1 MIPRV
6 PGYAQEDRARMN
18 QLVRVLLLPLALAA
32 AACVTVNVYFPAAAA
47 ENAAE
52 RFVKEVYG
60 RGGQAPAGEQ
70 TPAPAG
76 EPSSALEP
84 RAAERLAAR
93 VAGFVIADAR
103 AQEADIDIS
112 TPAINALK
120 AAMRARHEQLRPYYA
135 SGAIGMAAN
144 GLLVVRDP
152 AAVALRE
159 RNAVNQLVAEENRDR
174 NRLYAEVARANGH
187 PEWEPRIREIFARQ
201 WVANAPGGWWYQDAT
216 GWTQK

>member
-1 MIPRV
+1 MNPRV

-18 QLVRVLLLPLALAA
+18 QLMRISLLPLLLVA

-60 RGGQAPAGEQ
+60 RGGEAPAGEQ
-70 TPAPAG
+70 APAPAG
-76 EPSSALEP
+76 EPSSALDS
-84 RAAERLAAR
+84 RAAGRLAVR
-93 VAGFVIADAR
+93 LAGLLIAEAR

-112 TPAINALK
+112 TPGINALK
-120 AAMRARHEQLRPYYA
+120 AAMRARHGQLRPYYE

-144 GLLVVRDP
+144 GLLVVRD
-152 AAVALRE
+152 ASAVPLRE

-201 WVANAPGGWWYQDAT
+201 WVANAPVGWWYQDAT
-216 GWTQK
+216 GWKQK